1 MEIYRNKINKLISKS
16 KNKIIFESFFKIIF
30 KILEVNGKKIIMNY
44 SIRSQTKMMISN
56 HL

>member
-1 MEIYRNKINKLISKS
+1 MEIYKNKIKKLISKS

-30 KILEVNGKKIIMNY
+30 KILEVNGKKKKNY